1 MEKLTP
7 NKEREENIG
16 EYLSELG
23 VGKTFQ
29 TQKQRKR
36 SQNESTDRLNHI
48 DQSAGAVKT
57 KYHRLGGL
65 KNRNLFLSVLEAG
78 SSRSRYQSIQFLV
91 KALFLA
97 CRQQPSCCVSTW
109 PFLSACVRMERER
122 ERESSRPS
130 LLIRA

>member
-7 NKEREENIG
+7 NKEQEENIG

-29 TQKQRKR
+29 TQKQRKK
-36 SQNESTDRLNHI
+36 SQNERTDRLNHM
-48 DQSAGAVKT
+48 DQSAGAAKT

-78 SSRSRYQSIQFLV
+78 SSRSRCQSIQFLV
-91 KALFLA
+91 RALFLA

-109 PFLSACVRMERER
+109 PFLSACVRTERER
-122 ERESSRPS
+122 ERE
-130 LLIRA
+130 RALGHLFL